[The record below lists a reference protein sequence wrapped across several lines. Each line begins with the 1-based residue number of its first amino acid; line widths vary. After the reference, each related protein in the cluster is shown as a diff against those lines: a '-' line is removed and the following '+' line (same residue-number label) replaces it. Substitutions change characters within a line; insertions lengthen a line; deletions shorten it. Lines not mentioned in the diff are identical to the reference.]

1 MGELYVENWGS
12 GDRIAVLAH
21 MQASSARTWWRL
33 GPALADA
40 GYRVIAPELPGHG
53 RSPRMAKYSIEAST
67 DALRDAIPVG
77 PELVI
82 AHSFGAI
89 LMACAL
95 PEIKPERV
103 VYSDPAW
110 LKVGNRDRFAYYRN
124 LKNWTMDD
132 VRAEAPTWAPEGHD
146 ARLRSLQDWDAEA
159 IEAIDK
165 YPGYEPDPPTVPSL
179 IITADPSVVIP
190 AERAERLRGIGFEV
204 RTLPNTVHVLHEEDF
219 TGFVKA
225 LDGWL

>member
-1 MGELYVENWGS
+1 MGGLHVQQWGS

-53 RSPRMAKYSIEAST
+53 RSPRRTEYTIESSAQ
-67 DALRDAIPVG
+67 ALAEAIPTG

-82 AHSFGAI
+82 AHSFSAI
-89 LMACAL
+89 LVAMQLA
-95 PEIKPERV
+95 EIKPLRL

-110 LKVGNRDRFAYYRN
+110 LKVGSRDRFAYYRN
-124 LKNWTMDD
+124 LKNWTIDD
-132 VRAEAPTWAPEGHD
+132 VRAEAPGWAPEGHE
-146 ARLRSLQDWDAEA
+146 ARFDSIGDWDAEA
-159 IEAIDK
+159 IEQIDG
-165 YPGYEPDPPTVPSL
+165 YPGYEPGPPQIPSL
-179 IITADPSVVIP
+179 IVTADPSVVIP

-204 RTLPNTVHVLHEEDF
+204 RTLPGTVHVLHEDDF
-219 TGFVKA
+219 DGFYKA
-225 LDGWL
+225 LDGWV